1 VRQER
6 SPDVTRRAVTKP
18 RRRVPSRYH
27 HGDLRRALLDA
38 ALIVIEEKGLD
49 AVKMSDLARTLRVSV
64 AAPFRHFESRD
75 ALLVALAEEGANKM
89 VVDIEA
95 AAARVRD
102 PLEAQRARG
111 VAYVRFAVLEPGY
124 FKLLSKKDILVA
136 SDHLRALTTSQ
147 EALMEPILGRQHR
160 GRASAALAKKSAG
173 LLAAQ
178 ALTYGL
184 ARMIADGL
192 LGDIDGDDAALLAV
206 ELTGVLGEGLLPRD
220 A

>member
-136 SDHLRALTTSQ
+136 SDHLRALATSQ
-147 EALMEPILGRQHR
+147 EALMEPILGRHHR